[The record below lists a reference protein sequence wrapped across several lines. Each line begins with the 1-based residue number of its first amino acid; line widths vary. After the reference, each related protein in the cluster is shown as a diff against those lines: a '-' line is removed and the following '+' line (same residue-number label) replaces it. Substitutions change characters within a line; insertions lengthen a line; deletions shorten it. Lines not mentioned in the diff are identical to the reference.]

1 MADPWVFGN
10 ICLSF
15 FETFSF
21 FFEGCRGGNHQK
33 LLSVRAD
40 LNCSP
45 ITVKWGVKGQF
56 WGVLLYNS
64 RRVGDRSIKLS
75 AFYVEFG
82 ALHACHIKV
91 FKIYTCILFFI
102 IFHHCPLAPQCGVLR
117 DTYIIPRNGHQM
129 PTIGVWKGTQFIYWN
144 VLHILSQNKSG
155 SFTTNDLFSQL
166 RVMQFTLVE
175 NVLIIR

>member
-1 MADPWVFGN
+1 MTNVGSDKW
-10 ICLSF
+10 
-15 FETFSF
+15 
-21 FFEGCRGGNHQK
+21 
-33 LLSVRAD
+33 LLHS
-40 LNCSP
+40 LLYHINCFPNERIVLMRLQTAESLCSKP
-45 ITVKWGVKGQF
+45 VTTVKRGVKGQF